1 MERYKLE
8 IWTDGSCYWK
18 TRQGGSGAYIKFKD
32 KEYFLRE
39 DWGYSN
45 TTIERREIYA
55 ILMALRAIKKNVRC
69 NVTFYIDRENVV
81 NFIKNHAFDWK
92 TGDFSDCSN
101 LDLWKEFSKELDEH
115 KHLAVRFKWIRGHQK
130 NINDPIVYGNHV
142 ADILSDYKG
151 FKVFKEDKYGTV

>member
-69 NVTFYIDRENVV
+69 NATFYIDRENVV
-81 NFIKNHAFDWK
+81 NFIKIIFLIGRLVNFRI
-92 TGDFSDCSN
+92 
-101 LDLWKEFSKELDEH
+101 
-115 KHLAVRFKWIRGHQK
+115 VRIWICGK
-130 NINDPIVYGNHV
+130 NFPRN
-142 ADILSDYKG
+142 
-151 FKVFKEDKYGTV
+151 